1 MIVDKRNITYDYIS
15 TNRRRIDG
23 ESVNQYLIKISLG
36 SKYIGSIPVPTFER
50 ASNKAIYHLILR
62 RIKKVRP
69 NPGPIYTNIFD

>member
-1 MIVDKRNITYDYIS
+1 MIVDKRNITYNYTTVI
-15 TNRRRIDG
+15 RRRRHG
-23 ESVNQYLIKISLG
+23 ESINQELVRILLG